1 MKRISVFIVLI
12 VVLAFAPA
20 SYAAEIMDSGLTVFC
35 PERARNITA
44 ELKLSCPCGISAV
57 HGTIRYDSDKLE
69 ISSAGSE
76 DEDAYFRYDDSPGST
91 SFIVMNNTSVQE
103 IKLEFIYRPLD
114 ISEREYDFSY
124 ITSQAIASDGKEL
137 SCDDCAFSLVFPE
150 KETTESEE
158 RSIED
163 SAGASSSSEETSVK
177 KKEHSRS
184 SSKNTET

>member
-114 ISEREYDFSY
+114 IS
-124 ITSQAIASDGKEL
+124 
-137 SCDDCAFSLVFPE
+137 
-150 KETTESEE
+150 
-158 RSIED
+158 
-163 SAGASSSSEETSVK
+163 
-177 KKEHSRS
+177 
-184 SSKNTET
+184 